1 MLFRQNARKTG
12 NNAIEM
18 WPALRYIARFERFT
32 DLNLFKYA
40 FNVIQNWNT
49 DALQFY
55 SIDSPGDTVITFH
68 LPPKPLVTTSLFYS
82 SRTAVF
88 LSNFTPEDWY
98 IVSLLIFIRLAYLS
112 VVPHFH

>member
-1 MLFRQNARKTG
+1 MNLRFLTYCEVILYRG
-12 NNAIEM
+12 FGS
-18 WPALRYIARFERFT
+18 PASIWQFCSQIRRLRRYI
-32 DLNLFKYA
+32 
-40 FNVIQNWNT
+40 
-49 DALQFY
+49 
-55 SIDSPGDTVITFH
+55 ITLH
-68 LPPKPLVTTSLFYS
+68 LPPKPFVTTSLFYS